1 MKRLLLIIICLILTL
16 TALSKGV
23 FTIKGTV
30 KGEDKITKVY
40 LYYQQRDNHIIDS
53 CTVKNGNF
61 SFEGK
66 IEYPVMAILELKQK
80 SNDAGTTPNMVK
92 FYIEDSPISIT
103 LPAHAENPIISG
115 SRTHNLHLEFIEIL
129 KPLRKEFDAIR
140 SAYEKATSS
149 EQSSSAF
156 MDALKN
162 RQTMAHHK
170 NSQVVYDFIKQHPSD
185 YLSLY
190 LLQSQ
195 VDNTPDD
202 IQLYSV
208 FSNLSPEIKSS
219 YLGKEIDLKLEKV
232 KQTAIG
238 SKAASFEAKDING
251 KSINLTDFQGKYVLI
266 TFWASDCHHCLEELP
281 NIKKTYDVLQGQEFA
296 IIAVAVDAVSR
307 EKYWYNFVK
316 DNNLPWTNL
325 FDERVDGKKKL
336 SSLYNVDRTPFNL
349 LLNKEGKIIAR
360 NLYGEELLQ
369 RVKTILHLSQSKM
382 YQ

>member
-16 TALSKGV
+16 TALSKGS

-40 LYYQQRDNHIIDS
+40 LYYQQRDNHIMDS

-80 SNDAGTTPNMVK
+80 SNDTGTTPNMVK

-103 LPAHAENPIISG
+103 LPAHAEDPIISG

-185 YLSLY
+185 YFSLY

-208 FSNLSPEIKSS
+208 FSSLSSEIKSS

-238 SKAASFEAKDING
+238 SKAPSFEAKDING
-251 KSINLTDFQGKYVLI
+251 KSIKLTDFQGKYVLI

-281 NIKKTYDVLQGQEFA
+281 NIRKTYEALQGQEFA

-349 LLNKEGKIIAR
+349 LLNKEGKIIAQ